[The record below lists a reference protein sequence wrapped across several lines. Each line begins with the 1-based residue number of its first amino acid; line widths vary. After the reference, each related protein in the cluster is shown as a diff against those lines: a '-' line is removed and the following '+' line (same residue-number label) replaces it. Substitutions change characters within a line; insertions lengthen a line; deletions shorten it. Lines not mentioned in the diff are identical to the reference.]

1 MLTAGGGGEGEW
13 GSSVSW
19 FRPATSLV
27 QLIPGRNLKE
37 ADSELD
43 NYKNTWKFGSTVS
56 CILGRLDRPGSSLAV
71 LQ

>member
-43 NYKNTWKFGSTVS
+43 NNKNTWKFGSTVS
-56 CILGRLDRPGSSLAV
+56 
-71 LQ
+71 

>member
-56 CILGRLDRPGSSLAV
+56 
-71 LQ
+71 